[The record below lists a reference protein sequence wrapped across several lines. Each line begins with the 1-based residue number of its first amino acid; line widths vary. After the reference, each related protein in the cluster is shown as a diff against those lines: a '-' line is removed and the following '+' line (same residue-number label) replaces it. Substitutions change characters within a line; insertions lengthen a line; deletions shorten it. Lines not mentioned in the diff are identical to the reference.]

1 MKFDPR
7 IDPEKIGS
15 FFHSTNDQ
23 YTIGEMG
30 YFSNHLDGFSA
41 GFKKCDFG
49 KFWGLDRA
57 SERCFMGKLPE
68 TDSVDKYRYFYPVR
82 YLVMQYR
89 AYTPAEF
96 RKLFQIGQ
104 YLQLKATATADG
116 EPEEITG
123 VICGFRETRN
133 NFYVSIGGWP
143 FTLGTL
149 VKWINKD
156 TGEPFGVKHTKETEN
171 N

>member
-7 IDPEKIGS
+7 INPEKIGS
-15 FFHSTNDQ
+15 YFRGGNNND
-23 YTIGEMG
+23 YIIGELG
-30 YFSNHLDGFSA
+30 YFCSFLDAFKDL
-41 GFKKCDFG
+41 KKCDFG
-49 KFWGLDRA
+49 KFWGIDSA
-57 SERCFMGKLPE
+57 SEMCFIAKFE
-68 TDSVDKYRYFYPVR
+68 DDAVARYRYFYPIREMVT
-82 YLVMQYR
+82 QYR

-96 RKLFQIGQ
+96 LKLFKIGQ